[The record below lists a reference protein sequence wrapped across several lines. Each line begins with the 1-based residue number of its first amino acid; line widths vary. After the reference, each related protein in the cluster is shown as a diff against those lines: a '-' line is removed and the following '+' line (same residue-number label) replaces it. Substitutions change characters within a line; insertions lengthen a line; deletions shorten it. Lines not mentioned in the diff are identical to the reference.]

1 MSETLAE
8 EHDLNAKEDRLN
20 RSGAST
26 RQRQKAA
33 LAVSLVGAAALMM
46 SLVGCQKGE
55 GAEARKAEPP
65 TFELEVTTP
74 VRAMLP
80 RTVRVTGTLY
90 GEEEATIASKVSG
103 RVVEVLADLGD
114 RMEPGAALVRIDPTD
129 YELLRDERSRAMVE
143 MLAQI
148 GLTELPERG
157 GGWSEGGGGG
167 EGGDEIDI
175 DSVPLVARAILEA
188 ENARVRFERA
198 RQLAESDPPLMG
210 PQEFSDIRTAFEVAK
225 SNVEVQRLEARSIL
239 ARARTLEVQ
248 VRIAEQRIEDSTP
261 RAPEAGAAGGASYEI
276 AQRSV
281 SVGDFVQIGDPLMRV
296 VDSDPI
302 KLRMSVPERRFSQ
315 IRVGQPA
322 SVVADAATHASTTGQ
337 ASATGHAAKAGKVS
351 RVAPSLDASTRTLP
365 IEVLIPNGDG
375 SLKPGGFATAEIT
388 VGEQEALVVPA
399 SAIVTFAGVHKV
411 IVVADGSAQEKRVM
425 LGARAKL
432 DDGTGATEKVEIL
445 SGLSG
450 GETIALAPP
459 SSVTTGA
466 RVRIVDRGA
475 GTGAGAGAASGSR

>member
-1 MSETLAE
+1 MRLRARGLTLV
-8 EHDLNAKEDRLN
+8 L
-20 RSGAST
+20 
-26 RQRQKAA
+26 
-33 LAVSLVGAAALMM
+33 LVGASFGLA
-46 SLVGCQKGE
+46 GCKKGE
-55 GAEARKAEPP
+55 AAEAKKPEAP

-103 RVVEVLADLGD
+103 RVVEVFADLGD
-114 RMEPGAALVRIDPTD
+114 RMEPGAVLVRIDPTD
-129 YELLRDERSRAMVE
+129 YELLRDERSRAMME

-148 GLTELPERG
+148 GLTALPERG
-157 GGWSEGGGGG
+157 GRWSEGGGG

-188 ENARVRFERA
+188 ENARVRFERS

-225 SNVEVQRLEARSIL
+225 SNVDVQRLEARSIL

-248 VRIAEQRIEDSTP
+248 VRIAEQRIKDSTP
-261 RAPEAGAAGGASYEI
+261 RAPEAGAAGSASYEI

-302 KLRMSVPERRFSQ
+302 KLRVNVPERRFSE
-315 IRVGQPA
+315 IRVDQPA
-322 SVVADAATHASTTGQ
+322 SVSADALTHASST
-337 ASATGHAAKAGKVS
+337 AHAPATAGRVS
-351 RVAPSLDASTRTLP
+351 RVAPSLDPSTRTLP
-365 IEVLIPNGDG
+365 IEVLIPNAEGA
-375 SLKPGGFATAEIT
+375 LKPGGFATAEIT

-425 LGARAKL
+425 LGARAKV
-432 DDGTGATEKVEIL
+432 DDGTGVVEKVEIL

-466 RVRIVDRGA
+466 RVRIVERA
-475 GTGAGAGAASGSR
+475 AGASGQKQETGGGTP

>member
-8 EHDLNAKEDRLN
+8 GHDLNAKDDRLN
-20 RSGAST
+20 RRGILPRRIATLGGAV
-26 RQRQKAA
+26 RVAMM
-33 LAVSLVGAAALMM
+33 GAAALAM
-46 SLVGCQKGE
+46 SLAGCQKGE
-55 GAEARKAEPP
+55 AAEAKKPEPP

-80 RTVRVTGTLY
+80 RTVRVTGTLH

-129 YELLRDERSRAMVE
+129 YELLRDERSRAMTE
-143 MLAQI
+143 TLAQI
-148 GLTELPERG
+148 GLTALPERG
-157 GGWSEGGGGG
+157 AGWSEGGGAGG
-167 EGGDEIDI
+167 GSGGGVGSGVGEIDI

-225 SNVEVQRLEARSIL
+225 SNVDVQRLEARTIL

-248 VRIAEQRIEDSTP
+248 VRIAAQRIEDSTP
-261 RAPEAGAAGGASYEI
+261 RAPEAGAAGDASYEI

-302 KLRMSVPERRFSQ
+302 KLRVSVPERRFGE
-315 IRVGQPA
+315 IKVGQPA
-322 SVVADAATHASTTGQ
+322 SVAADAVTHA
-337 ASATGHAAKAGKVS
+337 AATGHEAKAGRVS

-365 IEVLIPNGDG
+365 IEVLIPNPDG
-375 SLKPGGFATAEIT
+375 ALKPGGFATAEIT

-425 LGARAKL
+425 LGARATI
-432 DDGTGATEKVEIL
+432 DDGAGSAERVEIL
-445 SGLSG
+445 SGLEG

-466 RVRIVDRGA
+466 RVRIVERAA
-475 GTGAGAGAASGSR
+475 GTP

>member
-1 MSETLAE
+1 MIVNRPERPHFGTTERGS
-8 EHDLNAKEDRLN
+8 DLSTQEDRTKRLEP
-20 RSGAST
+20 RAWGVRGAFAIGAA
-26 RQRQKAA
+26 AA
-33 LAVSLVGAAALMM
+33 LALALGACNKDERAAAG
-46 SLVGCQKGE
+46 VKP
-55 GAEARKAEPP
+55 EPP

-148 GLTELPERG
+148 GLTELPARG
-157 GGWSEGGGGG
+157 GGWSEGGG

-198 RQLAESDPPLMG
+198 RQLAESEPPLMG

-248 VRIAEQRIEDSTP
+248 VRIAAQRIEDSTP
-261 RAPEAGAAGGASYEI
+261 RAPEATVSGNGSGTASYEI

-281 SVGDFVQIGDPLMRV
+281 SVGDFVQIGDPLMRL

-302 KLRMSVPERRFSQ
+302 KLRVSVPERRFAE
-315 IRVGQPA
+315 IKVGQPT
-322 SVVADAATHASTTGQ
+322 SVVADAATHAS
-337 ASATGHAAKAGKVS
+337 ATGHGAKAGRVS

-365 IEVLIPNGDG
+365 IEVLIPNPDG
-375 SLKPGGFATAEIT
+375 ALKPGGFATAEIT

-425 LGARAKL
+425 LGARAKV
-432 DDGTGATEKVEIL
+432 DDGTGIAEKVEIL
-445 SGLSG
+445 SGLEG

-466 RVRIVDRGA
+466 RVRVVER
-475 GTGAGAGAASGSR
+475 AARTP